1 MGEARCGAYTAFAL
15 PEPGAEKAET
25 MKTPKNVT
33 IRRTGDA
40 DGKSLVRLAGLDSK
54 HVPPGNFLIA
64 EVDGTGWAAVAIE
77 SGEVLAD
84 PFRHTADLV
93 EMLQLRAARIRDV
106 ESPEPLRKHGV
117 ARLAAAFGITSS
129 SA

>member
-1 MGEARCGAYTAFAL
+1 M
-15 PEPGAEKAET
+15 P
-25 MKTPKNVT
+25 MKTPENVT
-33 IRRTGDA
+33 IRRTGAA

-54 HVPPGNFLIA
+54 HVPRGDFLIA
-64 EVDGTGWAAVAIE
+64 EVDGQAWAAVALE

-93 EMLQLRAARIRDV
+93 HMLQLRATRTHQVEAPAIVRKRGFARM
-106 ESPEPLRKHGV
+106 
-117 ARLAAAFGITSS
+117 AAAFGITSS